1 MSEPSPS
8 DGVGPPGP
16 GTGFTDPRAWMLLVP
31 VVFGSGMMLAGAAWF
46 FTVRGTAGVASGAR
60 VTMTVDSVCAVDT
73 LTDRLADYGLPGE
86 WKGAELTLTL
96 PGVQGDDLVPAALA
110 AGGRLELFAAGASVP
125 FTLIEGG
132 VQINVTGTPVSLFTM
147 KADLPQ
153 IGLTATLD
161 GAAVEV
167 ESVNGNELMLAA
179 RGLHSTEALRYAT
192 DRVVQ
197 VRHPLPCAV
206 KVLGVRSAS

>member
-1 MSEPSPS
+1 MSAPSPS

-31 VVFGSGMMLAGAAWF
+31 VVFGSAMMLAGGAWL
-46 FTVRGTAGVASGAR
+46 FTVRGTSGVASGAR
-60 VTMTVDSVCAVDT
+60 VTMVVDSTCAVDT
-73 LTDRLADYGLPGE
+73 ITDRLADYGLPGE
-86 WKGAELTLTL
+86 WKGPELTLTL
-96 PGVQGDDLVPAALA
+96 PGVQGDDLVPAALS
-110 AGGRLELFAAGASVP
+110 AGGRLDLFAEGAAVP
-125 FTLIEGG
+125 FTVIEGG

-161 GAAVEV
+161 GEPVEV

-179 RGLHSTEALRYAT
+179 RGQNSIEALRFAT

-206 KVLGVRSAS
+206 GVLGVRPAN